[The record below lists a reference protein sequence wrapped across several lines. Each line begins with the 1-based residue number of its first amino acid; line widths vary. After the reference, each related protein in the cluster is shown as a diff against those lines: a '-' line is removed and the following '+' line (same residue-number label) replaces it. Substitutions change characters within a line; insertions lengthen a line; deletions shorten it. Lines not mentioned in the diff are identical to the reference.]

1 MKDIIMYSTDWCG
14 DCVRSK
20 AFLDSIKIPFVEVNV
35 DHDDEANAYI
45 QNLQDGARRIPT
57 IVFPNDSFLVEPS
70 DLELHNKLKE
80 LGTI

>member
-20 AFLDSIKIPFVEVNV
+20 AFLDSIRIPFVEVNV

-45 QNLQDGARRIPT
+45 QNLQDGA
-57 IVFPNDSFLVEPS
+57 
-70 DLELHNKLKE
+70 
-80 LGTI
+80 